1 MRALLIDFGW
11 ISSSV
16 IFRFQLVAS
25 SLPPLLPLLN
35 LNLNLNRVK
44 VESES
49 ENVGGGEE
57 ENALNGV
64 VNECSNANVPAISV
78 LNSIKTANP
87 NDNNND
93 NDNNKEQGME
103 VKESTEMENEQPPP
117 NKSLS
122 SSSVFPS
129 QDLVSLMAST
139 PESRLER
146 IHTELALLHSQYSAS
161 SLHPAFSLL
170 SRILRNIV
178 AFLLLLLLSSDPRPL
193 LPHAPHAQPRQ
204 RFLPEALRPARARRR
219 DLRAA
224 RLPRRRH
231 RERPAPR
238 PFRRAPRRRSA
249 PTRSRRPPRRPHA
262 DSSRQ
267 SPAYAACWACGTC
280 GGSER
285 GVRPDEADAT
295 DDDEADGGGEDD
307 GDAREGAGDADGA
320 VRERGSGARLAGVP
334 Q

>member
-1 MRALLIDFGW
+1 M
-11 ISSSV
+11 
-16 IFRFQLVAS
+16 
-25 SLPPLLPLLN
+25 
-35 LNLNLNRVK
+35 
-44 VESES
+44 
-49 ENVGGGEE
+49 
-57 ENALNGV
+57 NGV
-64 VNECSNANVPAISV
+64 VNECSNASVPAISV

-87 NDNNND
+87 NDNDNN
-93 NDNNKEQGME
+93 NNKEQGME

-117 NKSLS
+117 NESLSSS

-231 RERPAPR
+231 RERSAPR

-262 DSSRQ
+262 GSSLQ
-267 SPAYAACWACGTC
+267 SPACGACRAC

-285 GVRPDEADAT
+285 GVRPDEADAA